1 MDKFEQFQVNEPQAS
16 RDPFKK
22 STMEPKKN
30 EQNGNPSENNDYEFD
45 MKSRKNKTLAMKD
58 TLKSEK
64 EDLAC
69 QKTSINKTKKSKSRS
84 VPKEVEEDNNNATTK
99 KKRGIFGKTFHIFGD
114 FFSDMKYLWKK
125 EELVDCLDAHGNHVK
140 RPKKKIPLK
149 NHKSSEDPEF
159 QTADIQAKENIY
171 ENAKLGINYGALFN

>member
-1 MDKFEQFQVNEPQAS
+1 MDKIVQFEVNEPQAS

-22 STMEPKKN
+22 STMEPKEN
-30 EQNGNPSENNDYEFD
+30 EQNGNPNENINYECD
-45 MKSRKNKTLAMKD
+45 MKSRNNALKNTVKN
-58 TLKSEK
+58 EK

-69 QKTSINKTKKSKSRS
+69 QKISINKSKKSKSRS
-84 VPKEVEEDNNNATTK
+84 VPKEVEEDNNKTTTK
-99 KKRGIFGKTFHIFGD
+99 KKRGIFGKAFHVFGD
-114 FFSDMKYLWKK
+114 FFSDIKYLWKK

-159 QTADIQAKENIY
+159 KEADIQAKENIY
-171 ENAKLGINYGALFN
+171 DNAKLGINYGALFN